1 MLQMTIVVSVVT
13 LVSLIESVS
22 LEDVASKLIPIKIY
36 HGATILTVSKDGEWS
51 YLQCHVKYM

>member
-1 MLQMTIVVSVVT
+1 MTIVVSVAT
-13 LVSLIESVS
+13 LVSLIESVN